1 MSARVLVVDDIS
13 ANLKLLEV
21 RLNAEYFEVITAT
34 NGPEALE
41 ICERRPVRHRSAR
54 RDDARDGRI

>member
-21 RLNAEYFEVITAT
+21 RLNAEYFEVVTAQT
-34 NGPEALE
+34 G
-41 ICERRPVRHRSAR
+41 RRRWKSAS
-54 RDDARDGRI
+54 AASATSFCST